1 MILQAIITVI
11 IGMAIIFGLIF
22 AGIWIAIWLIERDV
36 RKKSGN
42 KDWSINGVINQ
53 ELENYEIQTRLQD

>member
-1 MILQAIITVI
+1 MILKAIIIVI
-11 IGMAIIFGLIF
+11 IGMAIIFVLIF
-22 AGIWIAIWLIERDV
+22 TGIWLAVWLIERDV

-53 ELENYEIQTRLQD
+53 ELENYDTH

>member
-1 MILQAIITVI
+1 MILKAIITVI
-11 IGMAIIFGLIF
+11 IGMAIIFVLIF
-22 AGIWIAIWLIERDV
+22 TGIWLAVWLIERDV

-53 ELENYEIQTRLQD
+53 ELENYDTH